1 MTQSI
6 HILNGKALKQQ
17 FPEQLDGEII
27 VFHECL
33 VDGNV
38 EGDSL
43 QEFFEV
49 RSRFISTFYQG
60 IDKDDYYHLTVSEL
74 EKIKLLPDS
83 AVINLW
89 FEDDLFC
96 QVNFWFLVHYL
107 FNLNPSWKL
116 YLVRPPALDHLG
128 FGGLNQEE
136 LVTAFHNKIYLDETG
151 SIAMLWRAYKTNDK
165 EKLAGLARSLLGIF
179 PFISKA
185 VTAHLERIPTEHH
198 PGRPKLSLIKIMK
211 ELKTDEF
218 DPVFRAFSKRES
230 IYGFGDLQV
239 KRLLEDIKLQH

>member
-1 MTQSI
+1 M
-6 HILNGKALKQQ
+6 HILNGNALKKQ
-17 FPEQLDGEII
+17 FPRQLDGEIL

-38 EGDSL
+38 EAKTL
-43 QEFFEV
+43 PEFFEL
-49 RSRFISTFYQG
+49 RSGFISKYYQG
-60 IDKDDYYHLTVSEL
+60 VSRDDYYRLTVSEL
-74 EKIKLLPDS
+74 EKIKLLPDN
-83 AVINLW
+83 AIINLW

-96 QVNFWFLVHYL
+96 QVNFWFLVNYL

-116 YLVRPPALDHLG
+116 YLVRPPVLDHLG

-136 LVTAFHNKIYLDETG
+136 LEKAFHNRMYLDETG
-151 SIAMLWRAYKTNDK
+151 NIAVLWQAYKNSDM
-165 EKLAGLARSLLGIF
+165 EKLVDLANSLLVKF

-198 PGRPKLSLIKIMK
+198 PGRPKLSLMQIIN

-218 DPVFRAFSKRES
+218 GPVFRAFSKRES

-239 KRLLEDIKLQH
+239 KRLLEDIHNNSDQ